1 MYLFIKH
8 ISLRIFELLQ
18 LVRLPDFSTNL
29 TFDFLVDCSTQTLRV
44 VVTGDMTTI
53 YIYDTLAHTVTSV
66 RDPGDVVEMFGVR
79 NAEAA
84 HAVSVAAL
92 L

>member
-1 MYLFIKH
+1 MIW
-8 ISLRIFELLQ
+8 Q
-18 LVRLPDFSTNL
+18 LYIY
-29 TFDFLVDCSTQTLRV
+29 
-44 VVTGDMTTI
+44 I

-92 L
+92 LRDGEIQP